1 MKKIVHVAAAVITR
15 PDGSVLLGQR
25 APDTFYPGYWE
36 FPGGKVEPGETP
48 RDALIRE
55 LDEELGMRVDA
66 AYPWI
71 TREHVYEHAHVSLH
85 FFEVTAWRGE
95 IHDRVH
101 SALSWQQAGAMD
113 VGPMLPANGPI
124 LKALRLPRVCGITH
138 AGEIGIDAQLAR
150 LEAALAGGLRLV
162 QIREPALPDADCER
176 FARAVVERC
185 HAAGALAVVN
195 GDAALARR
203 IGADGVHLGEDDGDI
218 AAARTLLGPG
228 AIIGA
233 SCYDHLQLAQRAVAA
248 GASYVAFGAF
258 FPSRS
263 KATTRRAHPQLLR
276 DATALGVPRVA
287 IGGLTADNSTAL
299 VEAGADLLAVI
310 SGVFAADDPLAALCA
325 YRACFDVAPTPARP

>member
-48 RDALIRE
+48 REALIRE
-55 LDEELGMRVDA
+55 LDEELGMRVDT

-138 AGEIGIDAQLAR
+138 AGEIGIDTQLAR

-203 IGADGVHLGEDDGDI
+203 IGADGLHLPARSLMAADGRPDFEWV
-218 AAARTLLGPG
+218 
-228 AIIGA
+228 GA
-233 SCYDHLQLAQRAVAA
+233 SCHSRAELEQAAALELDYALLGAVRPTQSHPERAPLGWSAFGDLVARLPLPVFALGGLSAGDLETAKAA
-248 GASYVAFGAF
+248 GAHGVAGIRGIWQA
-258 FPSRS
+258 
-263 KATTRRAHPQLLR
+263 
-276 DATALGVPRVA
+276 
-287 IGGLTADNSTAL
+287 
-299 VEAGADLLAVI
+299 
-310 SGVFAADDPLAALCA
+310 
-325 YRACFDVAPTPARP
+325 

>member
-55 LDEELGMRVDA
+55 LDVELGMRVDA

-85 FFEVTAWRGE
+85 FFEVSAWRGE

-150 LEAALAGGLRLV
+150 LDAALADGLRLV
-162 QIREPALPDADCER
+162 QIREPALPEGPREA

-203 IGADGVHLGEDDGDI
+203 IGADGLHLPARSLMAADGRPDFEWV
-218 AAARTLLGPG
+218 
-228 AIIGA
+228 GA
-233 SCYDHLQLAQRAVAA
+233 SCHSRAELEQAAALEFDYALLGAVRPTQSHPERATLGWPAFGDLVARLPLPVFALGGLGAGDLGCAKAA
-248 GASYVAFGAF
+248 GAHGVAGIRTFWH
-258 FPSRS
+258 S
-263 KATTRRAHPQLLR
+263 
-276 DATALGVPRVA
+276 
-287 IGGLTADNSTAL
+287 
-299 VEAGADLLAVI
+299 
-310 SGVFAADDPLAALCA
+310 
-325 YRACFDVAPTPARP
+325 

>member
-15 PDGSVLLGQR
+15 PDGSFLLGQR

-55 LDEELGMRVDA
+55 LDEELGMQVEA
-66 AYPWI
+66 ASPWI

-101 SALSWQQAGAMD
+101 SALSWQQADAMD

-124 LKALRLPRVCGITH
+124 LKALRLPRLFGITH

-150 LEAALAGGLRLV
+150 LDAALADGLRLV
-162 QIREPALPDADCER
+162 QIREPALPEGPREA

-185 HAAGALAVVN
+185 HATGALVMVN
-195 GDAALARR
+195 DDPALARS
-203 IGADGVHLGEDDGDI
+203 IGADGLHLTARSLAS
-218 AAARTLLGPG
+218 AAARPEFEWV
-228 AIIGA
+228 GA
-233 SCYDHLQLAQRAVAA
+233 SCHTRADLEKAASLELDYALLGAVQPTLSHPERSALGWPAFTEMIARLPLPVFALGGLGAGDLGCAKAA
-248 GASYVAFGAF
+248 GAHGVAGIRAF
-258 FPSRS
+258 WQS
-263 KATTRRAHPQLLR
+263 
-276 DATALGVPRVA
+276 
-287 IGGLTADNSTAL
+287 
-299 VEAGADLLAVI
+299 
-310 SGVFAADDPLAALCA
+310 
-325 YRACFDVAPTPARP
+325 

>member
-48 RDALIRE
+48 REALIRE
-55 LDEELGMRVDA
+55 LDEELGMRVDT

-203 IGADGVHLGEDDGDI
+203 IGADGLHLPARSLMAADGRPDFEWV
-218 AAARTLLGPG
+218 
-228 AIIGA
+228 GA
-233 SCYDHLQLAQRAVAA
+233 SCHSRAELEQAAALELDYALLGAVRPTQSHPERATLGWPAFGELIARLPLPVFALGGLSAGDLETAKAA
-248 GASYVAFGAF
+248 GAHGVAGIRGIWQA
-258 FPSRS
+258 
-263 KATTRRAHPQLLR
+263 
-276 DATALGVPRVA
+276 
-287 IGGLTADNSTAL
+287 
-299 VEAGADLLAVI
+299 
-310 SGVFAADDPLAALCA
+310 
-325 YRACFDVAPTPARP
+325 

>member
-55 LDEELGMRVDA
+55 LDEELGMRVDT

-101 SALSWQQAGAMD
+101 SALSWQRADAMD

-124 LKALRLPRVCGITH
+124 LKALRLPRLFGITH

-203 IGADGVHLGEDDGDI
+203 IGADGLHLPARSLMAADGRPDFEWV
-218 AAARTLLGPG
+218 
-228 AIIGA
+228 GA
-233 SCYDHLQLAQRAVAA
+233 SCHSRAELEQAAALELDYALLGAVRPTQSHPERATLGWPAFGELIVRLPLPVFALGGLSAGDLETAKAA
-248 GASYVAFGAF
+248 GAHGVAGIRGIWQA
-258 FPSRS
+258 
-263 KATTRRAHPQLLR
+263 
-276 DATALGVPRVA
+276 
-287 IGGLTADNSTAL
+287 
-299 VEAGADLLAVI
+299 
-310 SGVFAADDPLAALCA
+310 
-325 YRACFDVAPTPARP
+325 

>member
-55 LDEELGMRVDA
+55 LDEELGMRVDT

-203 IGADGVHLGEDDGDI
+203 IGADGLHLPARSLMAADGRPDFEWV
-218 AAARTLLGPG
+218 
-228 AIIGA
+228 GA
-233 SCYDHLQLAQRAVAA
+233 SCHSRAELEQAAALEFDYALLGAVRPTQSHPERATLGWSAFGELIVRLPLPVFALGGLSAGDLETAKAA
-248 GASYVAFGAF
+248 GAHGVAGIRGIWQA
-258 FPSRS
+258 
-263 KATTRRAHPQLLR
+263 
-276 DATALGVPRVA
+276 
-287 IGGLTADNSTAL
+287 
-299 VEAGADLLAVI
+299 
-310 SGVFAADDPLAALCA
+310 
-325 YRACFDVAPTPARP
+325 

>member
-203 IGADGVHLGEDDGDI
+203 IGADGLHLPARSLMAADGRPDFEWV
-218 AAARTLLGPG
+218 
-228 AIIGA
+228 GA
-233 SCYDHLQLAQRAVAA
+233 SCHSRAELEQAAALELDYALLGAVRPTQSHPERATLGWSAFGDLVARLPLPVFALGGLSAGDLETAKAA
-248 GASYVAFGAF
+248 GAHGVAGIRGIWQA
-258 FPSRS
+258 
-263 KATTRRAHPQLLR
+263 
-276 DATALGVPRVA
+276 
-287 IGGLTADNSTAL
+287 
-299 VEAGADLLAVI
+299 
-310 SGVFAADDPLAALCA
+310 
-325 YRACFDVAPTPARP
+325 

>member
-48 RDALIRE
+48 REALIRE

-138 AGEIGIDAQLAR
+138 AGEIGIDTQLAR

-203 IGADGVHLGEDDGDI
+203 IGADGLHLPARSLMAADGRPDFEWV
-218 AAARTLLGPG
+218 
-228 AIIGA
+228 GA
-233 SCYDHLQLAQRAVAA
+233 SCHSRAELEQAAALEFDYALLGAVRPTQSHPERATLGWSAFGDLVARLPLPVFALGGLSAGDLETAKAA
-248 GASYVAFGAF
+248 GAHGVAGIRGIWQA
-258 FPSRS
+258 
-263 KATTRRAHPQLLR
+263 
-276 DATALGVPRVA
+276 
-287 IGGLTADNSTAL
+287 
-299 VEAGADLLAVI
+299 
-310 SGVFAADDPLAALCA
+310 
-325 YRACFDVAPTPARP
+325 